1 MYCTERD
8 DPEPL
13 EMVDNFRNVQ
23 EFHERLVF
31 ISFHE
36 GELYECFCAKKQCT
50 VICVNVKNW
59 QSSHSQNFRLT
70 GMAVL
75 LHCTTTKTHLPP
87 FLAVHFVAFSSHIAL
102 VHGQLYNTGIPR
114 VGNFFFS
121 TVGIR
126 QALQPF

>member
-1 MYCTERD
+1 MYCTESD

-50 VICVNVKNW
+50 VICVNVKYWNG
-59 QSSHSQNFRLT
+59 SP
-70 GMAVL
+70 AL
-75 LHCTTTKTHLPP
+75 LYCYKNSYLPS
-87 FLAVHFVAFSSHIAL
+87 VHFVAFSSHIAL
-102 VHGQLYNTGIPR
+102 VHGQLYKYKR
-114 VGNFFFS
+114 
-121 TVGIR
+121 R
-126 QALQPF
+126 